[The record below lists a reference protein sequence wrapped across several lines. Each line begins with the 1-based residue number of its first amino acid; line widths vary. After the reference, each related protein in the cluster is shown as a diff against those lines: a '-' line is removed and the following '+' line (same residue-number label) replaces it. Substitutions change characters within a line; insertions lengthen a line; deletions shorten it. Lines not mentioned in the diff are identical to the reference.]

1 MLRVLRRGLG
11 LTFLAIGVAG
21 VILPILPG
29 WPFLIPAIALL
40 GPRDPALRYMHLLLR
55 RTLRY
60 LRTARHPFL
69 RNLGGR
75 LSDEYL
81 RTKQQF
87 RKLRYR

>member
-1 MLRVLRRGLG
+1 MLHSLRRGVG
-11 LTFLAIGVAG
+11 LICLAIGIAG
-21 VILPILPG
+21 IILPILPG

-40 GPRDPALRYMHLLLR
+40 GPRDPAIRHAHLLLR

-69 RNLGGR
+69 RNLGER

-87 RKLRYR
+87 RRLRHR